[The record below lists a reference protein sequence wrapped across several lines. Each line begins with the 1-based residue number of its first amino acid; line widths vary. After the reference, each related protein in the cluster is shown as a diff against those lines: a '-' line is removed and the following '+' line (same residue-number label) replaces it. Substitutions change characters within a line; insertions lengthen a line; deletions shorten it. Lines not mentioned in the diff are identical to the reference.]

1 MRANFRDM
9 ETESVAERPGTALRP
24 KGKGRLHGGFY
35 ILPSLFTVGTLI
47 CGYLSILSTLNGSTA
62 MLAGGAAADFSRFA
76 FDNAAKAIGWAFLL
90 DGFDGRVARLT
101 GSTSDFGREFDSL
114 ADVIAFGVAPALLAF
129 AWGIRPVEEVVGPL
143 WREHLTTIGWTITFG
158 FVICGAARLAR
169 FNIQSVRPTMDRRH
183 FVGLPI
189 PAAAGVVAAV
199 VHCRKYA
206 IHDWNYGIAWLA
218 LVAVLAFLMVSR
230 VRYYSFKTL
239 DLHRARP
246 YALVILIGIASYIIY
261 LYSEYI
267 LLVGAVGYMLSGP
280 TARLLSRHRPAP
292 PAPREV
298 HAQ

>member
-1 MRANFRDM
+1 M
-9 ETESVAERPGTALRP
+9 ETTETPLKP
-24 KGKGRLHGGFY
+24 KAKGRLHGGFY

-47 CGYLSILSTLNGSTA
+47 CGYLSILSTLKGATA
-62 MLAGGAAADFSRFA
+62 MLTAGAAIDVSRFA
-76 FDNAAKAIGWAFLL
+76 FDNASKAIGWAFLL

-101 GSTSDFGREFDSL
+101 NSSSDFGREFDSL
-114 ADVIAFGVAPALLAF
+114 ADVIAFGVAPAVLAF
-129 AWGIRPVEEVVGPL
+129 AWGIRPVEEVIGPL
-143 WREHLTTIGWTITFG
+143 WREHLTTIGWVITFG

-169 FNIQSVRPTMDRRH
+169 FNIQSARPSVDRRH

-189 PAAAGVVAAV
+189 PAAAGVIAAI

-206 IHDWNYGIAWLA
+206 IHDWNYGIGWLVLIA
-218 LVAVLAFLMVSR
+218 ALAFLMVSR
-230 VRYYSFKTL
+230 VRYYSFKTV
-239 DLHRARP
+239 DLHRARS
-246 YALVILIGIASYIIY
+246 YVLVILIGIACYVIY

-292 PAPREV
+292 PAPRQV